1 MTTNKLKTF
10 YKYVRFFLLF
20 SILANI
26 AVIIYF
32 GLSTTP
38 GDERAIQ
45 EDLSFRI
52 QLIFVATVT
61 FVATY
66 LPSFIETKQIF
77 RFPEFLQ
84 ITIIIFILAAGYI
97 SQFFDLFVRF
107 YWWDDVLHFTS
118 GTFIAFAGFLLIYK
132 LNHRYSFDL
141 NPWLIAVFT
150 FSFSIAVAV
159 FWEIGEFLSDW
170 FFQTNYQK
178 WDVPPDTPLIGKS
191 YQGLALRDSMADLII
206 ASIGA
211 ILVSIYAFLAVS
223 TKKEETLKE
232 IRRLVEKKN
241 EKSNKSD

>member
-1 MTTNKLKTF
+1 MTIKLTKF
-10 YKYVRFFLLF
+10 YRYVRFFLLF
-20 SILANI
+20 TILANI

-32 GLSTTP
+32 GLSTTL
-38 GDERAIQ
+38 ETRTAIQ

-52 QLIFVATVT
+52 QLIFVALIT

-66 LPSFIETKQIF
+66 LPSYIETKEIF

-84 ITIIIFILAAGYI
+84 IIIIIFILAAGYI
-97 SQFFDLFVRF
+97 SQFFNLFVRF

-159 FWEIGEFLSDW
+159 AWEIGEFLSDW

-178 WDVPPDTPLIGKS
+178 WDVPLDTPLIGKS
-191 YQGLALRDSMADLII
+191 YQGLALRDSMADLMI

-211 ILVSIYAFLAVS
+211 ILVSIYAYIAVS

-232 IRRLVEKKN
+232 IRRLVQGKKEKLD
-241 EKSNKSD
+241 ETD